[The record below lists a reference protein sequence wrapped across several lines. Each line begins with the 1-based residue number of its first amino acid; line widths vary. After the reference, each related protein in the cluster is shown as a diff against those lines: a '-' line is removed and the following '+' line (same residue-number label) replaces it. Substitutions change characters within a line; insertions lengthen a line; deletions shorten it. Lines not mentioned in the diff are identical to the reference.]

1 MATLDKVTE
10 IMRDLFEDYS
20 GPITSG
26 TAAKDVPDWD
36 SLAHVKLMV
45 QVERAF
51 AIRFEARE
59 VSQPQNVGEL
69 VALIDQKLAAKG

>member
-1 MATLDKVTE
+1 MPTLDKVTD

-20 GPITSG
+20 GPITPA

-51 AIRFEARE
+51 GIRFDARE

-69 VALIDQKLAAKG
+69 VAMIDQKLAAKG

>member
-1 MATLDKVTE
+1 MFTFDKLVE

-20 GPITSG
+20 GPITLL
-26 TAAKDVPDWD
+26 TAAPDVPDWD

-51 AIRFEARE
+51 GIRFEARE
-59 VSQPQNVGEL
+59 VSQPQNVSEL
-69 VALIDQKLAAKG
+69 VTMIDQKLAAKR

>member
-1 MATLDKVTE
+1 MSTFDKLAE

-20 GPITSG
+20 GPITLT

-51 AIRFEARE
+51 GIRFEARE

-69 VALIDQKLAAKG
+69 VSMIDQKLAAKG

>member
-1 MATLDKVTE
+1 MSTFDKLTE
-10 IMRDLFEDYS
+10 LMRDQFEDYS
-20 GPITSG
+20 GPITPK

-45 QVERAF
+45 QIERAF
-51 AIRFEARE
+51 GIRFEARE
-59 VSQPQNVGEL
+59 VSSPRDVGEL

>member
-1 MATLDKVTE
+1 MSTFDKVTAL
-10 IMRDLFEDYS
+10 MRDLFEDYS
-20 GPITSG
+20 GPITPT
-26 TAAKDVPDWD
+26 TAAKDVADWD

-51 AIRFEARE
+51 GIRFEARE

-69 VALIDQKLAAKG
+69 VAMIDRKLAAKG